1 MEIVLIRHAEPEWVK
16 DGKSVVNPPLTERGS
31 RQAELLGQ
39 RLSDEKFDHVFA
51 SPLQRTHLTAQPT
64 LDRQNRKLEIEPFL
78 EEIREPAWHGA
89 PAEQTIKAYRDEVK
103 NASHER
109 WNGLKGGE

>member
-16 DGKSVVNPPLTERGS
+16 DGKSVVNPPLTVRGS

-39 RLSDEKFDHVFA
+39 RLAEEKFDHVFA

-64 LDRQNRKLEIEPFL
+64 LTRQTVNWKLNHF
-78 EEIREPAWHGA
+78 
-89 PAEQTIKAYRDEVK
+89 
-103 NASHER
+103 
-109 WNGLKGGE
+109 